1 MIVGLDGDIVRYEIG
16 SLATSKD
23 LIFDEWYEKPW
34 PEQKVFQLVDDRVSS
49 IIERSG
55 ASEVEVYLTGPLNFR
70 IALATI
76 APYKGGRS
84 GDKPYHWET
93 VSKRLKDHWNAKEV
107 LGIEADDML
116 AIRGTEMKGQYIIAS
131 RDKDLRQVPGLH
143 YSWQC
148 GEKQPEK
155 PTYEVDE
162 VGVINVEKTPSGSYK
177 LTGYGK
183 IFFYGQLLVGDRID
197 NIVGCPRV
205 GPVKAYSVLNGLTTE
220 KEMLDQCMYLYEQR
234 YGDEAK
240 NALIENARLLHLIRD
255 RSWVTEEAL
264 SDKQTMFHVNK
275 FWEIPNEDHS
285 RDESTEK
292 ERVPE

>member
-1 MIVGLDGDIVRYEIG
+1 MIVGIDGDVLRYELG
-16 SLATSKD
+16 AVATSKD
-23 LIFDEWYEKPW
+23 LIFDEWYEAPW
-34 PEQKVFQLVDDRVSS
+34 PDQKVFQLVDDRVSS

-55 ASEVEVYLTGPLNFR
+55 ASEVEIYLTGPFNFR
-70 IALATI
+70 IALASL
-76 APYKGGRS
+76 APYKGSRT

-116 AIRGTEMKGQYIIAS
+116 AIRGTEMRGQYIIAS

-162 VGVINVEKTPSGSYK
+162 LGVIQWEKTPKGSYK
-177 LTGYGK
+177 LSGYGML
-183 IFFYGQLLVGDRID
+183 FFYGQLLVGDRID
-197 NIVGCPRV
+197 NIIGCPGI
-205 GPVKAYSVLNGLTTE
+205 GPKKAVDALNGLSSELELFNTCH
-220 KEMLDQCMYLYEQR
+220 LMYQQK
-234 YGDEAK
+234 YGDDAL
-240 NALIENARLLHLIRD
+240 NALVENARLLHLIRD
-255 RSWVTEEAL
+255 RSWVTEEEI

-275 FWEIPNEDHS
+275 FWEIPNES
-285 RDESTEK
+285 NSGYESTEK
-292 ERVPE
+292 KDHTE